1 MGITIFVKRKLR
13 MTRKFLK
20 VFLAALMSVLVIL
33 LLAGCSAKELD
44 LTQQGTIAAEAT
56 VIAETLSLDRAFINV
71 TYGTTTTVTAS
82 YQAESGKTLKFTVD
96 NDAVVH
102 LRQERDACYLTAV
115 GFGKAKLTATYGTES
130 VSVDVV
136 VRLEES
142 KIHVAHEASLKEDNG
157 NFSVLLNKSLD
168 MKAILKYGTTTL
180 EDAVISY
187 AVEDERIGSID
198 QNTGIFTPAKY
209 GSTVVTVTAT
219 WCEAQDTEFIAEFW
233 VTVVENLEDALTD
246 FIVEVPSGRDIVILQ
261 LTDTQIIDPG
271 QSRYA
276 DRIGSTTKLT
286 DADLENKLFGTIRR
300 LVQETN
306 PDLIIITGDIVYGE
320 FDDSGE
326 ILQKFVAFMDSFDIP
341 WAPIFGNHDNEST
354 RGVTWQCQQFS
365 NAKNGLFRRGNV
377 TGNGNYTVGIKQD
390 GKLVRVIY
398 MMDSNGCKNAYS
410 YSYNAAFPSY
420 NQGENVRTT
429 AGFAPDQIHWLVES
443 AEMIDEAVGYSVPKL
458 LACHIPMK
466 EFAMAAYYAGYQSSS
481 VSSNTDTYIIGE
493 TVPAQNGDF
502 GEKQETIS
510 GCYHAEGLWEALQTY
525 SFDGVFVGHDHKNN
539 MSILY
544 EGVRFTYGLKTGK
557 FDYHD
562 DIGGTKITI
571 SAGGK
576 SLTVEHIYD
585 K

>member
-1 MGITIFVKRKLR
+1 
-13 MTRKFLK
+13 MTRSLQK
-20 VFLAALMSVLVIL
+20 VILAVLMSVFVIL
-33 LLAGCSAKELD
+33 LLAGCFENRPELPQSAPA
-44 LTQQGTIAAEAT
+44 TEAT
-56 VIAETLSLDRAFINV
+56 DSGGALNLDRAFINI
-71 TYGTTTTVTAS
+71 TYGTTTTVTAT
-82 YQAESGKTLKFTVD
+82 YQPEAGKTLQFTVG
-96 NDAVVH
+96 NDAVVQ
-102 LRQERDACYLTAV
+102 LKRERDVCYLTAV
-115 GFGKAKLTATYGTES
+115 GFGKTKLTATYGTES

-136 VRLEES
+136 VRFEES
-142 KIHVAHEASLKEDNG
+142 KIHVAHEASLKEDSG
-157 NFSVLLNKSLD
+157 DFPALLNKPLD
-168 MKAILKYGTTTL
+168 LKAVLKYGTTTI
-180 EDAVISY
+180 DSATVSY
-187 AVEDERIGSID
+187 AVKDEQIGSID
-198 QNTGIFTPAKY
+198 PDTGVFTPAKY
-209 GSTVVTVTAT
+209 GSTIVSVTAI
-219 WCEAQDTEFIAEFW
+219 WSEAQDTEFTAEFR
-233 VTVVENLEDALTD
+233 VTVVKNLEDALTD
-246 FIVEVPSGRDIVILQ
+246 FIVEVPSDKDIVILQ

-276 DRIGSTTKLT
+276 DRIGSTAKLT
-286 DADLENKLFGTIRR
+286 DADLESKLFGTIRR

-306 PDLIIITGDIVYGE
+306 PDMIIITGDIVYGE

-326 ILQKFVAFMDSFDIP
+326 ILKKFIAFMDSFNIP
-341 WAPIFGNHDNEST
+341 WAPVFGNHDNEST
-354 RGVTWQCQQFS
+354 KGVTWQCQQLV
-365 NAKNGLFRRGNV
+365 NAKNCLFRRGDV

-390 GKLVRVIY
+390 GKLVRVVY

-429 AGFAPDQIHWLVES
+429 AGFAPDQIQWLVES
-443 AEMIDEAVGYSVPKL
+443 AKTIDEAVGYSVPKL

-493 TVPAQNGDF
+493 TVAAQNGDF

-562 DIGGTKITI
+562 DIGGTRITI

-576 SLTVEHIYD
+576 SLAVEHIYD